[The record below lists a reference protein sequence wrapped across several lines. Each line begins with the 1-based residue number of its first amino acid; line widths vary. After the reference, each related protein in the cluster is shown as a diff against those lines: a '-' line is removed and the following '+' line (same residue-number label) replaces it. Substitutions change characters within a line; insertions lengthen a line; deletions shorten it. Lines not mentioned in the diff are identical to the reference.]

1 MMTNKRKRLTK
12 KQTTLIRGL
21 LNKIIDT
28 NGGYGVVPP
37 IDAEAVQT
45 LLETTDGLTQLMGT
59 RWQFVFRDGKTVWL
73 DFVEAVVL
81 IYNIRRLRQK
91 LAKHQTELE
100 EGEIEGIGYRLE
112 FSLAVIMRPETVRRL
127 FDAMEIT
134 DDPPPDPPIA
144 AVIDN
149 VVFRQ
154 TLVGPERR
162 ASLPDVPG
170 LEQDLTDDQM
180 RRITDVVKLVVTTRC
195 TFKIYPPRE
204 IVEEPAVLRADDVVE
219 RLLHTKW
226 WLAFNDGREELV
238 SFPELI
244 ALTYQLV
251 VVNAVVEEMQ
261 REMQSKGETN
271 STVDIDAGFNLWEL
285 LQPDMARSLLRRLC
299 IEGAG

>member
-1 MMTNKRKRLTK
+1 M
-12 KQTTLIRGL
+12 
-21 LNKIIDT
+21 
-28 NGGYGVVPP
+28 
-37 IDAEAVQT
+37 
-45 LLETTDGLTQLMGT
+45 
-59 RWQFVFRDGKTVWL
+59 
-73 DFVEAVVL
+73 
-81 IYNIRRLRQK
+81 IYNIQRLRQK
-91 LAKHQTELE
+91 LAKHRTELE
-100 EGEIEGIGYRLE
+100 EGEIEGIGFRLE

-127 FDAMEIT
+127 FEAMEIT

-170 LEQDLTDDQM
+170 LDQDLTDDQL
-180 RRITDVVKLVVTTRC
+180 RRITDMVKSVITTRC
-195 TFKIYPPRE
+195 YFKVFPPRE
-204 IVEEPAVLRADDVVE
+204 VVEEPAVLRADDVVE

-244 ALTYQLV
+244 AMTYQLV
-251 VVNAVVEEMQ
+251 MVNAVVEEMQ
-261 REMQSKGETN
+261 RDMQSKGETDG
-271 STVDIDAGFNLWEL
+271 TVDIDASFNLWEL
-285 LQPDMARSLLRRLC
+285 LQPDMARSLLRRLS